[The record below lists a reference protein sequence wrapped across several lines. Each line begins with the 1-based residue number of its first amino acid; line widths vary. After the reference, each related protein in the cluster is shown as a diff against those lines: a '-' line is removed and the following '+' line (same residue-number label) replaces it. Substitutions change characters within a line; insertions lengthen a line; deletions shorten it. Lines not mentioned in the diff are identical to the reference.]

1 MEQERTVY
9 TETERSIPVFKILY
23 KNLLLIVMITVLCAL
38 IGLGYSVMRVKPTYT
53 ATRSVILR
61 TTMNENTSSNLTNE
75 ASLAKLYLPNVA
87 KLIKSPDV
95 VNEVNEVYAASAN
108 EGEKVKRG
116 AISVYY
122 GEQSFIFS
130 ISYTDRS
137 PELAQEKL
145 DVLIETFSNSSKFQ
159 AGIQA
164 DQAKLIHTQKQSTV
178 TKSNSY
184 VKFTA
189 IGAIA
194 GLVIAVAVVFVMYLL
209 DNTVRDKAEFEEL
222 TGVDVIAY
230 INKEKPKKK

>member
-1 MEQERTVY
+1 MEQEKTAY
-9 TETERSIPVFKILY
+9 AETERSIPVFKILC

-61 TTMNENTSSNLTNE
+61 TTMNDTGANNITNGG
-75 ASLAKLYLPNVA
+75 SLAKLYLSNVA
-87 KLIKSPDV
+87 KIIKSPEI
-95 VNEVNEVYAASAN
+95 VNEVNEAYASSAT
-108 EGEKVKRG
+108 EGEKVKIG
-116 AISVYY
+116 EISVNY
-122 GEQSFIFS
+122 GEQSLIFS

-145 DVLIETFSNSSKFQ
+145 DVLIETVSASSKLQ
-159 AGIQA
+159 EGVP
-164 DQAKLIHTQKQSTV
+164 AKDVELIHTQRQSTV
-178 TKSNSY
+178 TKSTSY

-194 GLVIAVAVVFVMYLL
+194 GLVIAVAAVFLIYVL